1 MPSQQLGCPGSSAA
15 AVAAVL
21 CTAATLHAQSAA
33 AAAASGPVDA
43 STYVPGPVDV
53 GWQVWV
59 GAIVGVIPFII
70 GAYEFGKRI
79 LIQRRCALLAAVWH
93 VISPACHKT
102 LQMRGLNF
110 KSRTTHMLHQ
120 QSQLCTT
127 LLHCCCVAVT
137 GGVVSRTTML
147 LLQTDPSAGA
157 ERVAAPAS

>member
-1 MPSQQLGCPGSSAA
+1 MPSQQLGRPGSSAA

-21 CTAATLHAQSAA
+21 CTAATLHAQSAAAA

-79 LIQRRCALLAAVWH
+79 LIQRRCAFA
-93 VISPACHKT
+93 
-102 LQMRGLNF
+102 
-110 KSRTTHMLHQ
+110 
-120 QSQLCTT
+120 
-127 LLHCCCVAVT
+127 
-137 GGVVSRTTML
+137 
-147 LLQTDPSAGA
+147 
-157 ERVAAPAS
+157 